1 MGHPRR
7 ASLNRGAVKSGLH
20 AAIFTAPQPNERSL
34 VMTSSQSERQPSTK
48 DFVELSEAK
57 CQELLA
63 QHTAGRVSFMAGDG
77 PLILPVTYQYRNGS
91 VIFRTSPVGPLAELV
106 RRTSVAF
113 EIDEIDEQNKSGW
126 SVLVL
131 GFAEAMA
138 HNYLLTSAWETGP
151 VPWADGVRNL
161 FVEIKP
167 RKISGRAVGATSRP

>member
-1 MGHPRR
+1 M
-7 ASLNRGAVKSGLH
+7 
-20 AAIFTAPQPNERSL
+20 
-34 VMTSSQSERQPSTK
+34 SSPS
-48 DFVELSEAK
+48 DQNSPGSFAELSEAE

-63 QHTAGRVSFMAGDG
+63 QHTAGRVGFMAPEG
-77 PLILPVTYQYRNGS
+77 PQILPVTYQYRNGS
-91 VIFRTSPVGPLAELV
+91 VIFRTSPVGALSGLV

-113 EIDEIDEQNKSGW
+113 EIDDIDEQNRSGW

-161 FVEIKP
+161 FIEIKP
-167 RKISGRAVGATSRP
+167 RKISGRSVGAVTGH